1 MRKAR
6 AERSN
11 KKKIIVIFIIVLV
24 LAAIAAFFGYQAK
37 QFRDQKRYRR
47 HMVKA
52 YQQEDYKTALE
63 YQKDI
68 ARTENLFSNLLEDDV
83 NYYKADCY
91 VKLEQYDKAIALYD
105 QMIEKKSDDSKN
117 YMMKGN
123 CYMKKKQI
131 KKALE
136 TYKTGYEATQ
146 DTILLPNL
154 AYCYI
159 KRENYDKAMEVVK
172 TGLASEDERIKQDL
186 LFDEIVLYEKDMNY
200 KKAYE
205 KAKEYVKL
213 YPDDEEGM
221 KELTFLETRQ

>member
-52 YQQEDYKTALE
+52 YQQEDYETALE

-68 ARTENLFSNLLEDDV
+68 VRTENLFSSLLEDDV

-105 QMIEKKSDDSKN
+105 QMIEKKPDDSKN

-136 TYKTGYEATQ
+136 TYKMGYETTK
-146 DTILLPNL
+146 DTVLLPNL

-159 KRENYDKAMEVVK
+159 KQESYEMAKKVVK
-172 TGLASEDERIKQDL
+172 EGLASEDESIKKEL

-200 KKAYE
+200 EKAYE

-213 YPDDEEGM
+213 YPDDEEGI

>member
-6 AERSN
+6 AKKSN
-11 KKKIIVIFIIVLV
+11 KKKIIIIFIIILI

-47 HMVKA
+47 HMVNA
-52 YQQEDYKTALE
+52 YQQGDYNIALE

-68 ARTENLFSNLLEDDV
+68 DRTKNLFSILLEDDV
-83 NYYKADCY
+83 DYYKADCY
-91 VKLEQYDKAIALYD
+91 VKLEQYDKAIAIYD
-105 QMIEKKSDDSKN
+105 QMIEKKADDSKN

-123 CYMKKKQI
+123 CYMKQKQI

-172 TGLASEDERIKQDL
+172 KGLASEDESIKQEL
-186 LFDEIVLYEKDMNY
+186 LFDEIVLYEKKMDY
-200 KKAYE
+200 ETAYE
-205 KAKEYVKL
+205 KAKEYVNL
-213 YPDDEEGM
+213 YPDDENGI
-221 KELTFLETRQ
+221 KELTFLETR